1 MKLEQDHRA
10 TQAALKQATDELDQ
24 VSRLAE
30 IFYDL
35 TLRLVDHML
44 GERGGNGNGQD
55 RESANAIL
63 DVVLKQVE
71 ERESESVGASI
82 PENSATTDASAAGT
96 DS

>member
-1 MKLEQDHRA
+1 M
-10 TQAALKQATDELDQ
+10 KQATEELDQ

-44 GERGGNGNGQD
+44 GGRGDNGNGQD
-55 RESANAIL
+55 RESANAVL
-63 DVVLKQVE
+63 DLVLKQVE
-71 ERESESVGASI
+71 RRESESEGGSI
-82 PENSATTDASAAGT
+82 HENPATIDASAAGT

>member
-1 MKLEQDHRA
+1 M
-10 TQAALKQATDELDQ
+10 KQATDELDQ

-44 GERGGNGNGQD
+44 GERRANGNGQD

-63 DVVLKQVE
+63 DAVLKQVE
-71 ERESESVGASI
+71 KREPESESGSI
-82 PENSATTDASAAGT
+82 HENSAATGASAAET

>member
-1 MKLEQDHRA
+1 LELDHRA

-44 GERGGNGNGQD
+44 GARAASENGQD
-55 RESANAIL
+55 QESADAIL
-63 DVVLKQVE
+63 DAVLKQIE
-71 ERESESVGASI
+71 KRESGSTESSVHEA
-82 PENSATTDASAAGT
+82 EAAASASTAAT

>member
-1 MKLEQDHRA
+1 M
-10 TQAALKQATDELDQ
+10 KQATEELDQ

-44 GERGGNGNGQD
+44 GERGANGNGQD

-71 ERESESVGASI
+71 KRESESEGASI